1 MDGKIILLLLSVVA
15 VGMFVLPTTLAL
27 YTGSHA
33 FVNGSSVDC
42 GKCHVASMD
51 NIAKE
56 LNTSGRPHTTM
67 SCGNCHGPANLGNVD
82 LELGNEHGHAASMS
96 VDCIGCHT
104 DENDSV
110 DGEDVLRELNMA
122 SAAHHGVTW
131 NSTTAD
137 NQDIDDRDQA
147 CIACHTDVNV
157 NITDASLDTISGTI
171 WIKGGSTLLWDSDN
185 WSVTE

>member
-67 SCGNCHGPANLGNVD
+67 SCGNCHGPTNTNVNLEPD
-82 LELGNEHGHAASMS
+82 NEHGHAASMS
-96 VDCIGCHT
+96 VDCIGCHST
-104 DENDSV
+104 LNQSV

-131 NSTTAD
+131 NNTEGI
-137 NQDIDDRDQA
+137 NEGIDDRDQA
-147 CIACHTDVNV
+147 CIACHTDVPV

-171 WIKGGSTLLWDSDN
+171 WIKGDSTKLWTTEN
-185 WSVTE
+185 WTSE